1 MSSRRLVKPTARE
14 DRAINAGIA
23 RDPDT
28 YELSAGEFKQLRPV
42 LRGRPKAAVHK
53 EPVNLRLSPEV
64 LEFFRSTGRGW
75 QTRIDAVLCSHA
87 KRSKGRQ
94 RRDHA

>member
-1 MSSRRLVKPTARE
+1 MSNKRKLIKPTMRE

-28 YELSAGEFKQLRPV
+28 YELGAEEFKELRPV

-53 EPVNLRLSPEV
+53 VHVNVRLDPEV
-64 LEFFRSTGRGW
+64 IDFFRSTGRGW
-75 QTRIDAVLCSHA
+75 QTRMNAALLTHV
-87 KRSKGRQ
+87 KRRSAHG
-94 RRDHA
+94 